1 MRDTNVIEP
10 DAMTSLETGHDA
22 HAHGQRGAAVDAFL
36 ATSDDFVDGEIRS
49 GKRVLEN
56 ELEVRIAQDAVK
68 SSTLPLIDSAEAL
81 DPILVPPTI
90 AEDDD
95 IVNRSRGSL
104 AAFFFVFDQCIV
116 SATSFLT
123 TVAVG
128 RSGSREELGRYFLAF
143 SILLFARNWQ
153 VQLVTDPYKVFWSRQ
168 PRSSRGSYLGSTA
181 VQNSVFTALMMLGL
195 LIYGVFQRF
204 DGGLHEMLP
213 VTLVL
218 LVGLPFLLF
227 REFIRNVA
235 LAHLRAIPAIAIDST
250 VAVLQLGLLVL
261 MAKLH
266 RLTSESAY
274 LVMGGASLVACVGW
288 LGMRKQ
294 PMQFVGSQMR
304 PDFHKNWA
312 FGKWAL
318 ANHLLG
324 ELLTYLGPWLVAYAW
339 GESETGMLA
348 AATTLIGLSYPFVS
362 GLGNYLGPR
371 AAIDYSEKRYDALL
385 SLLIRYGLVF
395 GVTLGL
401 FCLGMVFFGNS
412 LTVLVYGNR
421 YHGIGMIVT
430 IMAVT
435 ALIKSLRMTAGIGL
449 WAIEQPWAN
458 PVAET
463 CTIVVSIGTLLCIG
477 HLGLLGFVI
486 SMLCGSIA
494 GMVVAIFA
502 MARLMKPLL
511 SPASAAG
518 LGEAP

>member
-10 DAMTSLETGHDA
+10 DTTTSPEAGRDA
-22 HAHGQRGAAVDAFL
+22 HAHGHCDSAAESFVVQWDASPV
-36 ATSDDFVDGEIRS
+36 AAST
-49 GKRVLEN
+49 
-56 ELEVRIAQDAVK
+56 ELRIAEDALRT
-68 SSTLPLIDSAEAL
+68 STLPLIESAEAL
-81 DPILVPPTI
+81 DPVIVPPPT
-90 AEDDD
+90 AADDD
-95 IVNRSRGSL
+95 DVTRQTGSL

-128 RSGSREELGRYFLAF
+128 RAGSREELGRYFLAF

-168 PRSSRGSYLGSTA
+168 PRSGRGSYLGSTL

-195 LIYGVFQRF
+195 LIYAIVQRL
-204 DGGLHEMLP
+204 DGGLREMLP
-213 VTLVL
+213 VTIVL

-235 LAHLRAIPAIAIDST
+235 MSHLRALPAIAIDGT

-261 MAKLH
+261 LAKLH
-266 RLTSESAY
+266 RLTSETAY
-274 LVMGGASLVACVGW
+274 LVMGGASLAACVGW

-294 PMQFVGSQMR
+294 PIQFVAAQLR
-304 PDFHKNWA
+304 PDFKKNWA
-312 FGKWAL
+312 FGKYAL

-324 ELLTYLGPWLVAYAW
+324 ELLTYLGPWLVAFAW

-371 AAIDYSEKRYDALL
+371 AAIEFSEKRYESLV
-385 SLLIRYGLVF
+385 SLLIRYAALFGL
-395 GVTLGL
+395 TLGL
-401 FCLGMVFFGNS
+401 FCIGMALFGNQ

-421 YHGIGMIVT
+421 FHGIGT
-430 IMAVT
+430 IITVMAVT

-449 WAIEQPWAN
+449 WAIDQPWAN
-458 PVAET
+458 PVAES
-463 CTIVVSIGTLLCIG
+463 CTIVVSIGALLCLG
-477 HLGLLGFVI
+477 HLGLLGFVV
-486 SMLCGSIA
+486 SMLCGAVA
-494 GMVVAIFA
+494 GMIVATFA
-502 MARLMKPLL
+502 ISRLMKPLR
-511 SPASAAG
+511 SPSHNE
-518 LGEAP
+518 LRSVP